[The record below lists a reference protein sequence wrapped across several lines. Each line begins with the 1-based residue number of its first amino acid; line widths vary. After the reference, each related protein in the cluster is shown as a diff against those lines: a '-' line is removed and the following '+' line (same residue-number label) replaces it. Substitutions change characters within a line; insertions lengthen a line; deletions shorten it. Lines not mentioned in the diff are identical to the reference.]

1 MSSDHLPANTNE
13 PPFAAMSWAPWPAS
27 RPYIAAWTAV
37 ACAGFSNWL
46 MLQEAMFEAG
56 RAVMRFPHHV
66 DEAAD
71 TPAAAALSA
80 AAEDLRDC
88 GEAVMQAQVDALE
101 ALRHSA

>member
-1 MSSDHLPANTNE
+1 MSSDHLAANTND
-13 PPFAAMSWAPWPAS
+13 PPFAVMSWAPWPAA

-46 MLQEAMFEAG
+46 VLHEAMLEAG
-56 RAVMRFPHHV
+56 CAVMRFPHRA
-66 DEAAD
+66 DDAAA
-71 TPAAAALSA
+71 TPAAALSA
-80 AAEDLRDC
+80 AAEDLRAC